1 MNRIAGGV
9 IKSSVYARRMNFR
22 TQPSMYEP
30 LLKPDRFQCAS
41 RYFTEERCYVWSA
54 ESSETILSGITCIR
68 VTTVE
73 GCTGAGENE
82 ERLKVSLEQYINV
95 YPLSDVSTIT
105 HVTRDR
111 VKRISWL
118 IEPTLHC
125 EPCVEVSH
133 IV

>member
-1 MNRIAGGV
+1 MYRIVGGV
-9 IKSSVYARRMNFR
+9 IKSTVYARRMTFR
-22 TQPSMYEP
+22 TQTSMYVP
-30 LLKPDRFQCAS
+30 ALKSHRMQFAS
-41 RYFTEERCYVWSA
+41 RYFTDGRCYVWFA

-118 IEPTLHC
+118 IE
-125 EPCVEVSH
+125 
-133 IV
+133 